1 MTTITT
7 NQQDCD
13 DENDDDDC
21 FFETLDRVPSS
32 ISIDFGLPSSS
43 SDSDREDDVR
53 SSFAS
58 AIGPPSCFRNSQIEA
73 DDDDDRES
81 RDFDYGIWMAEPMS
95 IQERRRLLLHG
106 MGLTSSKNLCH
117 DPCSRQSSCIATS
130 TKDAPQQPSPRTPSP
145 STLLLHRSRSC
156 IASPSSPSKFR
167 SSLLRSRSEPPSL
180 REGSREDSGNGISE
194 RYSGVDGIER
204 ALLAPS
210 LCRIKNLDT
219 GKEFMVTEVAKDG
232 TWGKL
237 NDLQTGHQ
245 LTMDEFEKCLGHSTI
260 IKEVMRR
267 AHLGGGGGNKQKQS
281 KCSSKSRNSSHR
293 KKGGWLKNIMFV
305 AGSVTGLMSD
315 KSSSSISSPS
325 CGNSPDSSELM
336 KVRQHGKP
344 YKELTGLCMCQEI
357 QAHQGS
363 IWTIKF
369 SPDARYLASAGED
382 RVVHIWQALGRDISA
397 SSSSSS
403 LRRKPSQLSMAA
415 CGSADSQAALVGT
428 QTSKRATRKGLGPFA
443 SGRRSLPDNI
453 VMPEIIFSLSDKPL
467 CSFHG
472 HLDDVLDLSWSQSQ
486 YLLSSS
492 MDKTVRL
499 WDMETKACLK
509 LFAHNDYV
517 TCIQFNPVDDGY
529 FISGSLDAKVRIWS
543 VSDRQ
548 VVDWCDLH
556 EMVTAACYT
565 PDGQGALVGS
575 HKGSCRIF
583 DVSDGRLCQKGQ
595 IEIQNKKKKS
605 HAKKVTGFQ
614 FAPGSTSDEVLITSA
629 DSQIRVFDGLDM
641 VHKFRGHRNTSSQI
655 AASYTSD
662 GKYVVCASEDSH
674 VYIWKRDGQGVQ
686 ALEVKARVGPPL
698 DLMSTSPV
706 ETCPLPSPGLGA
718 EAAADRRVATPDLK
732 TISTAAEVM
741 AIHLC
746 PRKVSRSSRLCAL
759 RTSVAHLIQCQ
770 GSAIHHWPHCS
781 PGPLFQLHLRH
792 HPLLP
797 GGGTVEVAARAVV
810 ALRKAAHGVWSL
822 SPQDLAGTLE
832 YTKFWFTSPTWAL
845 D

>member
-1 MTTITT
+1 MREMTTIPT
-7 NQQDCD
+7 NQQDWD
-13 DENDDDDC
+13 DEDC

-32 ISIDFGLPSSS
+32 ISIDFDLPSSNS
-43 SDSDREDDVR
+43 ESDQEDDVR

-58 AIGPPSCFRNSQIEA
+58 AIGAPSCFRNSQIDG
-73 DDDDDRES
+73 DDDDVRGS

-106 MGLTSSKNLCH
+106 MGLTSSKNLRH
-117 DPCSRQSSCIATS
+117 NTSIHQSSCIATS
-130 TKDAPQQPSPRTPSP
+130 TKDAPQQSSPKMPFP

-156 IASPSSPSKFR
+156 SYIASPPSPSTFH
-167 SSLLRSRSEPPSL
+167 SSLLRSRSEPSL
-180 REGSREDSGNGISE
+180 LWEGGREEYGNGSSE
-194 RYSGVDGIER
+194 RYNGVNGIKR
-204 ALLAPS
+204 ALMAQPS

-267 AHLGGGGGNKQKQS
+267 AHLGSGGGSKQKQS
-281 KCSSKSRNSSHR
+281 KCSSKSRSNSYR

-315 KSSSSISSPS
+315 KSSSSSASSPS
-325 CGNSPDSSELM
+325 CSNSPNSSEVM

-369 SPDARYLASAGED
+369 SPNARYLASAGED
-382 RVVHIWQALGRDISA
+382 RVIHIWQALGRDTSA
-397 SSSSSS
+397 SSSSS
-403 LRRKPSQLSMAA
+403 LRREPSQMSMAA
-415 CGSADSQAALVGT
+415 CGSADSQAALLGT
-428 QTSKRATRKGLGPFA
+428 QTLKRATRKGLGPFA
-443 SGRRSLPDNI
+443 SGRRSLPENI
-453 VMPEIIFSLSDKPL
+453 VMPETVFSLFDKPF

-517 TCIQFNPVDDGY
+517 TCIQFNPIDDGY

-543 VSDRQ
+543 ISDRQ

-565 PDGQGALVGS
+565 PDGQ
-575 HKGSCRIF
+575 
-583 DVSDGRLCQKGQ
+583 
-595 IEIQNKKKKS
+595 
-605 HAKKVTGFQ
+605 
-614 FAPGSTSDEVLITSA
+614 
-629 DSQIRVFDGLDM
+629 
-641 VHKFRGHRNTSSQI
+641 
-655 AASYTSD
+655 
-662 GKYVVCASEDSH
+662 
-674 VYIWKRDGQGVQ
+674 
-686 ALEVKARVGPPL
+686 
-698 DLMSTSPV
+698 
-706 ETCPLPSPGLGA
+706 
-718 EAAADRRVATPDLK
+718 
-732 TISTAAEVM
+732 
-741 AIHLC
+741 
-746 PRKVSRSSRLCAL
+746 
-759 RTSVAHLIQCQ
+759 
-770 GSAIHHWPHCS
+770 
-781 PGPLFQLHLRH
+781 
-792 HPLLP
+792 
-797 GGGTVEVAARAVV
+797 
-810 ALRKAAHGVWSL
+810 
-822 SPQDLAGTLE
+822 
-832 YTKFWFTSPTWAL
+832 
-845 D
+845 